1 MNGANKDAGFSPA
14 GFFVLRT
21 PLLPWDEFG
30 ACGNS
35 TDTPSQRAHL
45 QALLARPAI
54 REAVFLASPD
64 LEAKLPV
71 WYDDP
76 ESEQG
81 QKIEQALVRYVARMA
96 GRATPFGLFGGC
108 STGTLG
114 VRSRFI
120 LPSQAAYERH
130 TRLDMDY
137 VFALTQAL
145 AGDPALK
152 PALTY
157 RPNSSL
163 YRAGGRLRY
172 AEARL
177 QGRDRTYQLV
187 AVGITDY
194 LERTLAR
201 AADGAKP
208 QALAAALVADDEEV
222 SLDEA
227 LAFVEELIDSQLLVP
242 ELTPAVTGGEPV
254 PALIQSL
261 QELPVAPVADR
272 LAALQEELATIDR
285 AGIGVAPDRYRGL
298 AASLAPLPAPVEL
311 PRLFQVDMIKPA
323 PALTL
328 GPEILSEVQ
337 RGIELLRRL
346 NFQPGQ
352 EALARFREAFQKR
365 YENRE
370 MPLTEVLDEEIGI
383 GFATNKESISE
394 PLLAGL
400 ALPGGPVP
408 LPAWQKRHDR
418 LLGKLTCA
426 LAEGAREIELDP
438 RDLPN
443 PEDTQAKPLPASFH
457 VLMRVAAPSEAAI
470 ADGEF
475 RLLFEHAGG
484 PSGARL
490 LGRFTHTD
498 AALRDHVESYLRAE
512 EAMAPDVIYAEI
524 AHLPEG
530 RIGNVL
536 LRPLLR
542 QYEIPYLGRS
552 GAPAEQQIPVDDL
565 LVSVR
570 DAQVVLRSK
579 RLGCRVIP
587 RLTTA
592 HNFAAGGLGVYRF
605 LCSLQSQGVAPVLA
619 WDWGPLESA
628 PFLPRVVSGRLVLTL
643 ARWRVD
649 ENEIAT
655 LTRARGEARTAAVG
669 DWRVRRSLPRYI
681 VLADGDNA
689 LPVDLENPLSVN
701 SFLTL
706 IRSRKTA
713 TLLELFPSPDQ
724 LCVAGP
730 EGRFMHELILPCVS
744 TSTPAPP
751 RVVHIQTDRPIR
763 STFPPGSEWLYAKLY
778 TGMATSDQ
786 ILTETVGP
794 LVTALK
800 RSGAI
805 DRWFFIRYADP
816 EWHLRLRFHGSPE
829 RLQSEAVPV
838 LQAALTP
845 LFADGRV
852 WRLQYD
858 TYVRET
864 DRYGGPLA
872 IELAEELF
880 HADSDAVVAMLAQHP
895 GDQGLEA
902 RWRLALPGID
912 LLLTGLGFDLA
923 GKSELL
929 GWLRHQFA
937 AEFHS
942 DSRLKTQLGER
953 FRQERKGLESLLSD
967 SSHIGPA
974 DLAPGMAA
982 LRERSRRLAPIGA
995 TLMDLDRANRLTL
1008 SRLELAASCI
1018 HMHANRLLRSAQR
1031 AQELVLYDYLARFY
1045 GSSLARTVKPS

>member
-1 MNGANKDAGFSPA
+1 MFTPS

-21 PLLPWDEFG
+21 PLLPWSEFG
-30 ACGNS
+30 AWGNCS
-35 TDTPSQRAHL
+35 DTPSRRAHL
-45 QALLARPAI
+45 QTLLARPAV

-64 LEAKLPV
+64 LEAKLSI

-96 GRATPFGLFGGC
+96 GRATPFGLFAGC

-114 VRSRFI
+114 VRSRFT

-177 QGRDRTYQLV
+177 QGRERTYHLV
-187 AVGITDY
+187 AVAITDY

-201 AADGAKP
+201 AADGASP
-208 QALAAALVADDEEV
+208 LALAAALVADDKEV
-222 SLDEA
+222 TLDEA
-227 LAFVEELIDSQLLVP
+227 HAFVEELIDSQLLVP
-242 ELTPAVTGGEPV
+242 ELTPAVTGPEPV
-254 PALIQSL
+254 SALIQSL
-261 QELPVAPVADR
+261 QELPAAAVANR
-272 LAALQEELATIDR
+272 LAALQEELAAVDR

-311 PRLFQVDMIKPA
+311 PRLFQVDMTKPT
-323 PALTL
+323 PALAL
-328 GPEILSEVQ
+328 GPEILAEVQ
-337 RGIELLRRL
+337 RGVELLRRL
-346 NFQPGQ
+346 HLRSGQ
-352 EALARFREAFQKR
+352 DALARFREAFQKR

-383 GFATNKESISE
+383 GFATNNEAMSE

-400 ALPGGPVP
+400 ALPGAPAP
-408 LPAWQKRHDR
+408 PPAWQRHHER
-418 LLGKLTCA
+418 LLAKLARA
-426 LAEGAREIELDP
+426 LAEGAQEIELEP
-438 RDLPN
+438 RDLPK
-443 PEDTQAKPLPASFH
+443 PEEIQAKPLPASFH
-457 VLMRVAAPSEAAI
+457 IMMRVAASSEAAV
-470 ADGEF
+470 ADGQF
-475 RLLFEHAGG
+475 RLLLEHAGG

-490 LGRFTHTD
+490 LGRFAHGD
-498 AALRDHVESYLRAE
+498 AALRDHVEGHLRAE
-512 EAMAPDVIYAEI
+512 EALVPDAIYAEI

-536 LRPLLR
+536 LRPVLR
-542 QYEIPYLGRS
+542 PYEIPYLGRS
-552 GAPAEQQIPVDDL
+552 GAPAEQQIPVGDL

-570 DAQVVLRSK
+570 DNQVVLRSK

-592 HNFAAGGLGVYRF
+592 HNWVTGSLGVYRF
-605 LCSLQSQGVAPVLA
+605 LCALQSQGVSPMLA
-619 WDWGPLESA
+619 WDWGPLEAA
-628 PFLPRVVSGRLVLTL
+628 PFLPRVVSGRLVLAL
-643 ARWRVD
+643 ARWRVNED
-649 ENEIAT
+649 EIAT
-655 LTRARGEARTAAVG
+655 LASAQGEARTAAIA
-669 DWRVRRSLPRYI
+669 DWRARRSLPRYI

-689 LPVDLENPLSVN
+689 LPVDLDNPLSVN

-706 IRSRKTA
+706 LRSRKTA
-713 TLLELFPSPDQ
+713 TLHELFPDPDQ
-724 LCVAGP
+724 LCVTGP

-751 RVVHIQTDRPIR
+751 RAAYIQEERPIR
-763 STFPPGSEWLYAKLY
+763 FTFPPGSEWLYAKVY

-829 RLQSEAVPV
+829 RLQSEAVPA
-838 LQAALTP
+838 LQAALAP

-880 HADSDAVVAMLAQHP
+880 HADSDAVVAILAQYP
-895 GDQGLEA
+895 GDYGLEA

-912 LLLTGLGFDLA
+912 LLLTDLGFDLA

-929 GWLRHQFA
+929 SWLRTEFA
-937 AEFHS
+937 AEFRS

-953 FRQERKGLESLLSD
+953 FRQERKALESLLSA
-967 SSHIGPA
+967 SSHVDGA
-974 DLAPGMAA
+974 GRAPGMAA
-982 LRERSRRLAPIGA
+982 LHDRSRHLAPVGA
-995 TLMDLDRANRLTL
+995 RLLDLDRANRLTV
-1008 SRLELAASCI
+1008 SRLELAASCV
-1018 HMHANRLLRSAQR
+1018 HMHVNRLVRSAQR
-1031 AQELVLYDYLARFY
+1031 AQELVLYDYLARLY
-1045 GSSLARTVKPS
+1045 GSSLARTVKKS